1 MSISVNDNPVLVA
14 PRPVRVTSVYP
25 HFPRSTHFRLSS
37 AGNDSECLAIPEDNA
52 SIEERKL
59 PSRVHSSAS
68 ADKESCSSRAS
79 PLSSLPSEALEE
91 FLSILRPA
99 MFPPTSPTLR
109 PRRNAATSLSIGMQY
124 RSRTK
129 LDLTPSKSEWQCA
142 NQTDDNDA
150 EKGTV
155 TCSPEPF
162 GDNFTANWDAHASEV
177 TSRWHAQILASPIS
191 RMHTRNPFPRYASQ
205 EVVRPSS
212 NIPSTPV
219 SPAAVPLPVPSPDEL
234 REAF

>member
-14 PRPVRVTSVYP
+14 PRPVRVASVYP
-25 HFPRSTHFRLSS
+25 HFPRSAHFRLSS
-37 AGNDSECLAIPEDNA
+37 AANDSERLVIPEDDANG
-52 SIEERKL
+52 EERKL

-68 ADKESCSSRAS
+68 VDKESCSPRAS

-99 MFPPTSPTLR
+99 MFSSTSPILR
-109 PRRNAATSLSIGMQY
+109 SRRNAAMSLPIGLQY

-129 LDLTPSKSEWQCA
+129 LDLTQSKAEYQYA
-142 NQTDDNDA
+142 NPTDGSDVEND
-150 EKGTV
+150 TV
-155 TCSPEPF
+155 TCSPESF
-162 GDNFTANWDAHASEV
+162 GENFTTNWDSYASEV
-177 TSRWHAQILASPIS
+177 TSRWHAQVLASPIS

-205 EVVRPSS
+205 EVRPSPS
-212 NIPSTPV
+212 IPSTPV

-234 REAF
+234 REVF